1 MAIILTFRQKD
12 KQIKEIFATPG
23 RAAIFQLGSGG
34 DHLDIYFD
42 DQFVSRSHA
51 QILVDQAGMIYVSDL
66 GSTNGTYL
74 NGKRVTANQP
84 YLLRS
89 GDKVVFGKE
98 SSALMQVEDERSR
111 SGHSRGANGGYK
123 GGHSQ
128 GRDQDGNTPPP
139 VADQTASILDQ
150 LKQKKV
156 LTLGRHKDCDIVL
169 DYSMVS
175 RQHAVLKLL
184 PDGKVQFTDQS
195 TNGSYLNGKRIHKTS
210 VTLKKGDVLIVGR
223 ARLDLEQGA
232 CKLASEIAI
241 KAVRIKKQF
250 RNGKVGLHTSSLN
263 VPSGSLLAIMGPS
276 GCGKS
281 TLLRCL
287 TGESPA
293 TRGSVYLLNLELIR
307 NYDLLKSLVGY
318 VPQDDIVHKELTVE
332 QSLYFA
338 GKLRMEDATDS
349 TIEQKISEVLAR
361 LHISDIRKSPIA
373 KISGGQRKRVSIAVE
388 LLTDPLILFMDEP
401 TSPLDPQTI
410 EEFMRILQELAESG
424 TTVVMV
430 THKPED
436 LEFMDSVI
444 FMAQGGH
451 LSYHGSVGAYKSYFG
466 VKHAVGV
473 YANLTGQKS
482 HQWITRFNMQQ
493 SGSGQQGDTGS
504 NSQGQQGNLRKR
516 SNKPVFNQLY
526 WLSMRNLR
534 IKVNDTLNAAI
545 LLGQAPI
552 IAALICI
559 IFDEIYASVPFIVT
573 LSAAWF
579 GTSNAAREIVAEAAI
594 YRRERM
600 FNLRIGP
607 YIFSK
612 LAVLS
617 LFSLIQ
623 AILFIGI
630 IFLRYSQNDPVWNNF
645 LGTMLWFWAIT
656 ICSTVLGLMLSALVN
671 TTEKV
676 MTLVPLVLI
685 PQVML
690 AGVVTSINNF
700 LVEFMSFLTPTRWG
714 NEGLTLIQDRVMREV
729 TVLNEGNPESFEFPG
744 EAEPM
749 LRTQFTQAYEDI
761 FGELAYTISLDAIML
776 SGLTLVMMLVLVGA
790 MRRKDAIY

>member
-1 MAIILTFRQKD
+1 MAIILTFKQKD
-12 KQIKEIFATPG
+12 KQIKEIFASPG
-23 RAAIFQLGSGG
+23 NAAIYQLGSGG
-34 DHLDIYFD
+34 DSMDIYID

-66 GSTNGTYL
+66 DSTNGTYL
-74 NGKRVTANQP
+74 NGKKLSSGQP
-84 YLLRS
+84 YLLKS
-89 GDKVVFGKE
+89 GDRVIFGKE
-98 SSALMQVEDERSR
+98 SSAVMQVGN
-111 SGHSRGANGGYK
+111 GHSNSGTGSQSGGN
-123 GGHSQ
+123 SEM
-128 GRDQDGNTPPP
+128 TPPP
-139 VADQTASILDQ
+139 VADQTTGILQQ
-150 LKQKKV
+150 LQQKKV

-169 DYSMVS
+169 DYPQVS

-184 PDGKVQFTDQS
+184 PDGKVKFTDQS
-195 TNGSYLNGKRIHKTS
+195 TNGSFLNGKRILKTS
-210 VTLKKGDVLIVGR
+210 VTVKKGDVLIVGR

-232 CKLASEIAI
+232 RKLSSEIAI

-250 RNGKVGLHTSSLN
+250 RNGKVGLQTSSLN

-293 TRGSVYLLNLELIR
+293 TRGSVYLLNLELIQ

-338 GKLRMEDATDS
+338 GKLRMEDASDE
-349 TIEQKISEVLAR
+349 TIEQKIREVLTR
-361 LHISDIRKSPIA
+361 LHISDIRKSPIS

-410 EEFMRILQELAESG
+410 EEFMRILQELAQSG

-444 FMAQGGH
+444 FMAQGGY
-451 LSYHGSVGAYKSYFG
+451 LCYHGSVGAYKGYFG

-473 YANLTGQKS
+473 YANLTGQRS
-482 HQWITRFNMQQ
+482 HQWITRFNMQL
-493 SGSGQQGDTGS
+493 SDAGTNTTGRKEK
-504 NSQGQQGNLRKR
+504 LRKR
-516 SNKPVFNQLY
+516 SNKPVLNQLY

-559 IFDEIYASVPFIVT
+559 IFDEVYASVPFIVT

-623 AILFIGI
+623 AILFSGI
-630 IFLRYSQNDPVWNNF
+630 IYLRYSQGDPLWGNF

-690 AGVVTSINNF
+690 AGVVTTINNF
-700 LVEFMSFLTPTRWG
+700 FVEFMSFLTPTRWG
-714 NEGLTLIQDRVMREV
+714 NEGMTLIQGQVMSEV
-729 TVLNEGNPESFEFPG
+729 KVPNGNSLESGEFIADP
-744 EAEPM
+744 EPM
-749 LRTQFTQAYEDI
+749 LRSQFTDAYQDI
-761 FGELAYTISLDAIML
+761 FGELAYTVSLDAIML
-776 SGLTLVMMLVLVGA
+776 TGLTAIMLVVLVGA

>member
-1 MAIILTFRQKD
+1 MAIILTFKQKD
-12 KQIKEIFATPG
+12 KQIKEIFAVPG
-23 RAAIFQLGSGG
+23 GAAVYQLGSGG
-34 DHLDIYFD
+34 DHLDIYVD

-51 QILVDQAGMIYVSDL
+51 QILVDQSGMIYVSDL

-74 NGKRVTANQP
+74 NGKQLSSGQP
-84 YLLRS
+84 YLLKT
-89 GDKVVFGKE
+89 GDKVVFGNA
-98 SSALMQVEDERSR
+98 SSATMQV
-111 SGHSRGANGGYK
+111 GNGKSSNEEG
-123 GGHSQ
+123 S
-128 GRDQDGNTPPP
+128 PPP
-139 VADQTASILDQ
+139 VADKTTSLLQQ
-150 LKQKKV
+150 LQQKKV
-156 LTLGRHKDCDIVL
+156 LTIGRHKDCDIVL
-169 DYSMVS
+169 DYDMVS

-184 PDGKVQFTDQS
+184 PDGKAQFTDQS
-195 TNGSYLNGKRIHKTS
+195 TNGSYLNGKRILKTS
-210 VTLKKGDVLIVGR
+210 VILKKGDVLIVGR

-232 CKLASEIAI
+232 RKLASEIAI

-250 RNGKVGLHTSSLN
+250 KNGKVGLQNSNLN
-263 VPSGSLLAIMGPS
+263 VPAGSLLAIMGPS

-293 TRGSVYLLNLELIR
+293 SRGRVYLHNLELIQ

-332 QSLYFA
+332 QSLYYA
-338 GKLRMEDATDS
+338 GKLRMEDASDQL
-349 TIEQKISEVLAR
+349 IEQKISEVLAR
-361 LHISDIRKSPIA
+361 LNISDIRKSPIS

-410 EEFMRILQELAESG
+410 EEFMRILQELARSG

-444 FMAQGGH
+444 FMAQGGY
-451 LSYHGSVGAYKSYFG
+451 LCYHGSVGAYKGYFG

-473 YANLTGQKS
+473 YANLTGEKS
-482 HQWITRFNMQQ
+482 HQWITRFNTQQ
-493 SGSGQQGDTGS
+493 TDAGQNTTG
-504 NSQGQQGNLRKR
+504 QKEKLRKR
-516 SNKPVFNQLY
+516 SNKPVLNQLY
-526 WLSMRNLR
+526 WLSMRNIR
-534 IKVNDTLNAAI
+534 IKINDTLNAAI

-552 IAALICI
+552 IAGLICI
-559 IFDEIYASVPFIVT
+559 IFDEVYASVPFIVT

-607 YIFSK
+607 YILSK

-623 AILFIGI
+623 AILFSGI
-630 IFLRYSQNDPVWNNF
+630 IFLRFSNNDPNWGNF
-645 LGTMLWFWAIT
+645 PMTMLWFWAIT

-690 AGVVTSINNF
+690 AGVVTSINNAA
-700 LVEFMSFLTPTRWG
+700 VEFMSFITPTRWG
-714 NEGLTLIQDRVMREV
+714 NEGMTLVQGNVRNEIKYSDGF
-729 TVLNEGNPESFEFPG
+729 TVESG
-744 EAEPM
+744 SYVSEPKSM
-749 LRTQFTQAYEDI
+749 LKSQFSDVYEDI
-761 FGELAYTISLDAIML
+761 FGDLAYTLSLDAIML
-776 SGLTLVMMLVLVGA
+776 TGLTLVMMVILVGA